1 MSGLSVVIGQNSA
14 LQYGEGGSIGNWV
27 SPKGKISPF
36 IGGRGFYRIPAFL
49 DSRHQIP
56 SNTLDCLFPSNNF
69 LPRTYYFFQISQPAK
84 NWLKNKYFQEQIQ
97 WVPLRRLYRRLQC
110 KDKYSISEF
119 GKGLAYAPVGRESSK
134 WCAGVWQV

>member
-1 MSGLSVVIGQNSA
+1 MCCRAVTA
-14 LQYGEGGSIGNWV
+14 LALTYVWFECGRRAKFSPPVGGRGVDRKLGVNWV
-27 SPKGKISPF
+27 SPKGKIYPF
-36 IGGRGFYRIPAFL
+36 IGGRGFYHIPAFL
-49 DSRHQIP
+49 DSRHQIA

-119 GKGLAYAPVGRESSK
+119 GKGLA
-134 WCAGVWQV
+134 

>member
-1 MSGLSVVIGQNSA
+1 MSGLSVVVGQNSA

-27 SPKGKISPF
+27 PPKGKIYPF
-36 IGGRGFYRIPAFL
+36 IGGRGFYHIPAFL

-84 NWLKNKYFQEQIQ
+84 NWLKNKYFEEQIQ
-97 WVPLRRLYRRLQC
+97 WVPLRRLRRLQC
-110 KDKYSISEF
+110 KYKYSISEF
-119 GKGLAYAPVGRESSK
+119 GKGLAYAPVGREK
-134 WCAGVWQV
+134 